1 MLQEANFCLLQ
12 AWLFRFMERKI
23 IMWSKTRKE
32 MYKRMAP
39 VLNGRVAY
47 DFEYCRPK
55 YFTEPPANPKCHC
68 TFCSYNRFFQIVI
81 DKKEKIMIANSN
93 VYYKSESYPTEEE
106 KRRKG
111 LFEIHDVAYAM
122 HLYLNVWPIEK
133 CLSWDNPVAYLF
145 ALFDRRVDKR
155 TIRKIYDTRADKP
168 EWIQKF
174 INFRAEAEGIVR
186 NKESKE

>member
-93 VYYKSESYPTEEE
+93 VIIRVNLIRQKKRNEE
-106 KRRKG
+106 KG
-111 LFEIHDVAYAM
+111 
-122 HLYLNVWPIEK
+122 YLRSMMLHMQ
-133 CLSWDNPVAYLF
+133 C
-145 ALFDRRVDKR
+145 
-155 TIRKIYDTRADKP
+155 IYT
-168 EWIQKF
+168 
-174 INFRAEAEGIVR
+174 
-186 NKESKE
+186 